1 MANETE
7 GRIGSAKLPVFPAGF
22 DAAAFIEMSRN
33 TLTGTAKLNSKWTT
47 TLQALGKEW
56 TGFIGARMHEDSQFL
71 QALRECRSVPDV
83 QRSYVQFLEK
93 ASSQY
98 SEETQR
104 LMRIT
109 QGAVEEAAHVG
120 QEPVEGTN
128 GNGPVGE
135 AFSSEASSVEASGPI
150 PSAMKRASPSHR
162 GKA

>member
-1 MANETE
+1 LIVP
-7 GRIGSAKLPVFPAGF
+7 GDF
-22 DAAAFIEMSRN
+22 DAA
-33 TLTGTAKLNSKWTT
+33 
-47 TLQALGKEW
+47 
-56 TGFIGARMHEDSQFL
+56 
-71 QALRECRSVPDV
+71 DV
-83 QRSYVQFLEK
+83 QRAYVQFLEK

-128 GNGPVGE
+128 GNGPVSE